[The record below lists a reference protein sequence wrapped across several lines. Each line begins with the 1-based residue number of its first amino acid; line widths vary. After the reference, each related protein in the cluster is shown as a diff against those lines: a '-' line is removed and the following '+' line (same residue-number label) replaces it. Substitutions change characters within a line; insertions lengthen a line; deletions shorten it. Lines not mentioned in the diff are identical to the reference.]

1 MDIKGSKS
9 EGFYF
14 IRPNGRTSRL
24 YPSKEE
30 AEKAFAY
37 SARQSK
43 AAKARLVSYHDLYNI
58 VIKSDEIDRSKYDN
72 EDDKGSAFLYIYGD
86 IKDNFGG
93 GFMSSKNYV
102 EYPTRTVYTLIEEA
116 KKSDGARDLLDDIV
130 NYWIANG
137 ENQDVIDYIDRHLPK
152 KEST

>member
-14 IRPNGRTSRL
+14 VRPNGRTSRL
-24 YPSKEE
+24 YPTKED

-43 AAKARLVSYHDLYNI
+43 DARARLKKVSYRDLYNI
-58 VIKSDEIDRSKYDN
+58 VISSGEINRAKYDS

-86 IKDNFGG
+86 PANHFGG
-93 GFMSSKNYV
+93 GFMTGV
-102 EYPTRTVYTLIEEA
+102 AYPTRTVNDLIKEA
-116 KKSDGARDLLDDIV
+116 RNSEGARDLLDDLM

-137 ENQDVIDYIDRHLPK
+137 ENQDVIDYINKHL
-152 KEST
+152 